1 MPGGAGEKGDLGPPG
16 VPGVPGE
23 EKLCHVPKKLDQS
36 FNFFLFLSLKKKP
49 KKNNQAKTTATTK
62 LGEC

>member
-23 EKLCHVPKKLDQS
+23 EELWHIPKKLDQS
-36 FNFFLFLSLKKKP
+36 FNSFLS
-49 KKNNQAKTTATTK
+49 KNKNK
-62 LGEC
+62 